1 MISESESHAIKYIRV
16 GAMIAI
22 VICHFFQAY
31 GSLWAFVFNIGVQVF
46 LALSGYLYG
55 KKIIANWE
63 SWAISRVK
71 RVYIP
76 MLLFVIAV
84 LPLYLLF
91 HREIFSWK
99 AYALNI
105 VNLQGVP
112 FVMGWYML
120 LGIRHLWFLTA
131 IMLAY
136 FTTPLLQNVR
146 NHAEW
151 FFLMLVGCF
160 GVSFFIVPGPLVFFI
175 SWFALY
181 AICYLYVQL
190 RRTRLY
196 DYGLVLLELALIILV
211 ILHTNVLTIYCHPI
225 NRLFH
230 DVSGVFIVLFGIRI
244 LSKMNLKCVPAIV
257 NSLDR
262 YSFQI
267 FIVHYFLIIGPFSLA
282 HLTESLFLN
291 VIISV
296 IAIFVSTILFSFI
309 CTKVNYLLFEKK
321 YENQLDRNV

>member
-1 MISESESHAIKYIRV
+1 MGGICLEYSKYAR
-16 GAMIAI
+16 AS
-22 VICHFFQAY
+22 ICD
-31 GSLWAFVFNIGVQVF
+31 GG
-46 LALSGYLYG
+46 G
-55 KKIIANWE
+55 
-63 SWAISRVK
+63 
-71 RVYIP
+71 
-76 MLLFVIAV
+76 
-84 LPLYLLF
+84 
-91 HREIFSWK
+91 
-99 AYALNI
+99 
-105 VNLQGVP
+105 
-112 FVMGWYML
+112 ML
-120 LGIRHLWFLTA
+120 LGIRHLWFVTA
-131 IMLAY
+131 IMFAY
-136 FTTPLLQNVR
+136 LTTPFLQNVR

-151 FFLMLVGCF
+151 LFPLLVGCF

-190 RRTRLY
+190 RRTRIY

-211 ILHTNVLTIYCHPI
+211 ILHTNVLTNYFYPL

-230 DVSGVFIVLFGIRI
+230 DVSGVFIVLLGIRI
-244 LSKMNLKCVPAIV
+244 ISKMNLKYVPAIV

-291 VIISV
+291 VLISV
-296 IAIFVSTILFSFI
+296 ISIFVSTIIFSFI

-321 YENQLDRNV
+321 YENQFDRTV